1 MGRRKYYLEKSLYV
15 TDSGIHGTGLFTS
28 VKIPAGKIIMIIRG
42 EVISGDECER
52 REDLGNV
59 YIFWNGDTYIDT
71 AMTDNIKYI
80 NHNCRFNCDIIDRD
94 EESLFLV
101 AYRDIEPGEELTIDY
116 GYDEIYDMCQCELCS
131 GYSER
136 YEIKKA
142 I

>member
-1 MGRRKYYLEKSLYV
+1 MKRDKPFLEKYLYV
-15 TDSGIHGTGLFTS
+15 TESGIHGTGLFTS
-28 VKIPAGKIIMIIRG
+28 VKISAGQKIMIIKG
-42 EVISGDECER
+42 ESISGDECER

-80 NHNCRFNCDIIDRD
+80 NHNCSYNCDIIDRD
-94 EESLFLV
+94 EESLFLI
-101 AYRDIEPGEELTIDY
+101 ADRDIEPGEELTIDY
-116 GYDEIYDMCQCELCS
+116 GYDEIYDICQCEICS
-131 GYSER
+131 GYSEN